1 MEYYFPAFYYSS
13 TFGDVQMFPLQEGT
27 HTHTHA
33 EKQKAQTEM
42 LAGRLLATASPPK
55 HFQMAVAAV
64 SVLLAV

>member
-1 MEYYFPAFYYSS
+1 
-13 TFGDVQMFPLQEGT
+13 MFPLQEGT
-27 HTHTHA
+27 HTHTHT